1 MKSWLKIFLPQD
13 EYKERQMLNF
23 LAEAAVLQ
31 VILIVVLMIINQLF
45 VPMSS
50 KFLLTICVFSMILYV
65 GVRYIFSGIEYTDIS
80 TEKEY
85 KKQVKLLRIKSIGFA
100 AIFFILAV
108 FFNLL
113 GSVSF
118 FDNREDQ
125 LDFFIVLAIAV
136 VFLFG
141 TQYISLRRSYMK
153 NKDLM

>member
-13 EYKERQMLNF
+13 EYKERQMLIF

-31 VILIVVLMIINQLF
+31 VILILALMIISQLF
-45 VPMSS
+45 FPMPS
-50 KFLLTICVFSMILYV
+50 KLMLIICVFSIILYV

-85 KKQVKLLRIKSIGFA
+85 KKQVKLLRVKSIGFA

-125 LDFFIVLAIAV
+125 LDFFIVLAIAA

-141 TQYISLRRSYMK
+141 TQYISLRKSYMK

>member
-31 VILIVVLMIINQLF
+31 VILILVLMIINQLF

-50 KFLLTICVFSMILYV
+50 KFLLTICVFSIILYV

-100 AIFFILAV
+100 AIFFVLAV